1 MRAEGIRRPF
11 GVLTALGTAGH
22 HGFEYRAGVGLVFE
36 PFLGRRR
43 ALALWWTLLPFGALT
58 AAFGGRRHDK
68 PLAFQAGAALAGG
81 LIHYLEWPWEWRRG
95 VPTLVEAEGL
105 RPEQVPAYDA
115 VLKFW
120 LAASALAVGRETAP
134 GAWPFALAGLLS
146 GVPLRAS
153 ARHHFAWAR
162 EQALREPEKWSP
174 VLREKALQERAA

>member
-1 MRAEGIRRPF
+1 MAAEGIRRPF
-11 GVLTALGTAGH
+11 GVLTALGTAAH

-36 PFLGRRR
+36 PFLGRRG
-43 ALALWWTLLPFGALT
+43 AKALWGVLLPFGALA

-68 PLAFQAGAALAGG
+68 ALAFQAGAALAGG
-81 LIHYLEWPWEWRRG
+81 VIHYLEWPWRVRGG
-95 VPTLVEAEGL
+95 VPTLIEAEGL

-120 LAASALAVGRETAP
+120 IAVSALAVGRETAS

-162 EQALREPEKWSP
+162 EQALRDPESWSP
-174 VLREKALQERAA
+174 VLYEHAVAERAP